1 MCQEMATEWLA
12 GITTKKNKQG
22 SSMEVNSSGDQ
33 NRTAGRDFTE
43 NRVQID
49 KFDGRHTIN
58 IAIPSDT
65 HDERPLVRAQRKE
78 LNALVALVSDSYRNE
93 AYEIWQKLHA
103 EIGVSSIEEM
113 TVNQYQTAVSFLQS
127 MLERAKDK
135 DASKALVSLLLRNS
149 EDSELRQKLIRY
161 CHVNFGTGRLNDLT
175 RNQLQMCLSWLDQL
189 TQDIP
194 PSPPR
199 ENHSPLDVT
208 TLLRS
213 HAKEFIVIFLIGF
226 LLGSLFF

>member
-1 MCQEMATEWLA
+1 
-12 GITTKKNKQG
+12 
-22 SSMEVNSSGDQ
+22 MEVNSSGEQ

-65 HDERPLVRAQRKE
+65 RDERPLVRAQRKE
-78 LNALVALVSDSYRNE
+78 LNALVAIVSDSYGNE
-93 AYEIWQKLHA
+93 AYEIWQKVHA

-113 TVNQYQTAVSFLQS
+113 TVNQYQTAISFLQS
-127 MLERAKDK
+127 MVERTKDK

-175 RNQLQMCLSWLDQL
+175 RNQLQMCISWLDQQ

-194 PSPPR
+194 PPPPN
-199 ENHSPLDVT
+199 ENHSSVGVT
-208 TLLRS
+208 TLLRT
-213 HAKEFIVIFLIGF
+213 HPKEFIVIFIIGF
-226 LLGSLFF
+226 LLGSIFF

>member
-1 MCQEMATEWLA
+1 
-12 GITTKKNKQG
+12 
-22 SSMEVNSSGDQ
+22 MEVNSSGEQ

-65 HDERPLVRAQRKE
+65 HDERPLVKAQRKE
-78 LNALVALVSDSYRNE
+78 LNALVAIVSDSYGSE
-93 AYEIWQKLHA
+93 AYEVWQKLHA

-113 TVNQYQTAVSFLQS
+113 TVNQYQTAISFLQS
-127 MLERAKDK
+127 MVERTKDK

-175 RNQLQMCLSWLDQL
+175 RNQLQMCLSWLDHQ

-194 PSPPR
+194 PPPPK

-208 TLLRS
+208 RLLRTQP
-213 HAKEFIVIFLIGF
+213 KELIVIFLIGF

>member
-1 MCQEMATEWLA
+1 MAINT
-12 GITTKKNKQG
+12 
-22 SSMEVNSSGDQ
+22 SGEQ
-33 NRTAGRDFTE
+33 NRVSGRDFTE
-43 NRVQID
+43 NHVQID
-49 KFDGRHTIN
+49 NFDGRHTIN

-78 LNALVALVSDSYRNE
+78 LNTLVALVSDSYGNE

-175 RNQLQMCLSWLDQL
+175 RNQLQMCLSWLDQQ